1 MKAAVYEKF
10 QGPISVQQVEDP
22 KPKDHGVLEM
32 IKTGK
37 MQPEK
42 LIEKTISLQDV
53 TTALPGMTDFDNN
66 GIWVI
71 TSF

>member
-10 QGPISVQQVEDP
+10 QWPISVQQVEDP
-22 KPKDHGVLEM
+22 KPKDHGVLAM

-37 MQPEK
+37 LQPEK
-42 LIEKTISLQDV
+42 LIEKTISLQDA
-53 TTALPGMTDFDNN
+53 TTALPGMKNFDNN